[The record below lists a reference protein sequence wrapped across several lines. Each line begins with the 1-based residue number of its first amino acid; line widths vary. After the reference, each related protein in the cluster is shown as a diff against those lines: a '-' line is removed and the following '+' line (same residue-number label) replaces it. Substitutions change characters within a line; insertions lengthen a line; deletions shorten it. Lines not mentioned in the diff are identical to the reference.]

1 MLLLAS
7 VMLAA
12 AGLQAQGDEFKILF
26 DVGFEDGRIP
36 DDWEIVNE
44 RGDED
49 WKIVSGDSYGGSG
62 RHVELRNGTSV
73 QKNYRTLLVAPAV
86 DVSTAYQPIV
96 VFAHRQRQW
105 TGDVDTLRVMY
116 RTSADKEW
124 TELGHFGN
132 AVDEWKMDTLF
143 LNDPGTTYQVAF
155 MGSDNMGGGIE
166 LDNICVRSY
175 PRCEQPSNFQ
185 VNNLTNDTC
194 VISWYAGFEDIN
206 IKLKVSPIELTEEE
220 LDLSDGH
227 EGLTVDTLLPAGS
240 TELTL
245 RGLTPGTDYW
255 VYIRTICTNEQ
266 SDWSEGFTF
275 STTNLVSVP
284 WLEDFN
290 LPYTGLVSQEL
301 SGWSFG
307 TSADGSSPLINTDI
321 VTGDLH
327 YYSRDYTTALCFT
340 KQSVSNAIPGGYYS
354 YAATPQI
361 NVERIQDVWVT
372 FEARYYYTMGT
383 IHKIILGVMTDPKNY
398 GSFVPVDT
406 FECTKYG
413 EYYTFSALLDN
424 YKGDG
429 KYIALASDFA
439 EDNRIFIDN
448 FKVEYA
454 GDCKAPVNVAVKVPS
469 ATELTVTW
477 DNNGAD
483 KADIVLTR
491 KFVSLSTDPKEEGD
505 TVKIIKDVPS
515 GKPYTITGLTPWEEY
530 YIYVRNDNGAK
541 SPWSIGVY
549 RRMPEKMTEESLTL
563 DFEIDEKDSSTWYNN
578 HSYTDAG
585 VNKMY
590 PGVLTLNEGPADAAL
605 PSLNNTQWTNKLL
618 KSRSPWQIDL
628 TLGENDIY
636 SAVIFPEI
644 ENIREYRVQF
654 WVGGYSQYLYR
665 DRYVAGIMSDASD
678 ISTFHPLDT
687 FGFEYGHYLHTIEFD
702 DYPEDLGGHFFAL
715 MATAEMNP
723 HIIEENVGSSSYYLY
738 LYVDDVTFE
747 KIPECREPYNVEVKT
762 TPDGA
767 EFSWEKYADSYNIR
781 ISADTLTAERLA
793 NPETKYVYTKDG
805 ITTLPFT
812 VESVFEQGHTYTYAI
827 QPVCGGKA
835 GDWTDYAFLT
845 AQCSDRTELP
855 YIQNFD
861 GLDYAGSAT
870 QNRWLLPCVWTT
882 VESYTTS
889 GSGYSSTS
897 YFPNIY
903 TSTKYNGDASV
914 YIQAGNKK
922 YGYPDTIYLA
932 FPSMDVDTVTD
943 LQITFVMKSGNVK
956 SPIQV
961 GAMTDPE
968 DISTFEMYQEL
979 YATQTSGFEEFV
991 VPFDK
996 YKGSGRHIALLASPE
1011 TDTYFAIDS
1020 VVIERIRCQKA
1031 TELETLNVTNNSAE
1045 VTWTDN
1051 GNPGSWDLV
1060 VSTAPLTSE
1069 QLDQAQVGTDG
1080 VVFSQTVT
1088 ENPYT
1093 ISEVI
1098 KENTK
1103 YWFYVRG
1110 VCSAED
1116 KASWPFKAG
1125 EFRSGCGA
1133 LELGDN
1139 SVQTFDN
1146 DGTGVDAAPGC
1157 WTVGSPKADAVEN
1170 PSTIIKGYIPYCSDE
1185 YRHSGKASLRFYS
1198 NKSYDGAYAI
1208 SPQLNVEDIRNVD
1221 VTFWAS
1227 TTESRSNPDSYAT
1240 KIVIGVISSP
1250 YDLSTFVPLD
1260 TIQAYSDEQLFR
1272 VRMDEY
1278 KTDEGV
1284 EGGKYVMFLSEFGMN
1299 NYFYM
1304 DDIRFDETE
1313 ACAVPVDV
1321 DTVEL
1326 PTMSSVKVKWRG
1338 GSAPYT
1344 VVYSDRQLTEDELDG
1359 GEGTV
1364 AQSSVQTA
1372 ETEITG
1378 LESLTTYYVYVK
1390 SGCEGGGWS
1399 APLRIRTECKDVYS
1413 LPFYDNF
1420 DHNPYTGSGNQPLCW
1435 YTSYSTTAYPQVNAT
1450 SYKGYSVLLYST
1462 NATTASYA
1470 VTPKLDVEDITD
1482 CYVSFYAKSNVS
1494 TVGHIRYLIVG
1505 IVEDV
1510 TDRTSIEGTFH
1521 PIDTIMLPAEEGFT
1535 KHVIP
1540 LASEFAGNYI
1550 GFTTSYELNIN
1561 ASGSNVGGGAYIDE
1575 VEIDMFEPCPMPDFI
1590 AANTVT
1596 DTELK
1601 GTFEEMGD
1609 ATAWQAVCVESGKEV
1624 TTGTPVPLTS
1634 KEFAF
1639 TDLTPRTSYDIY
1651 VRAACAEGTDGYTK
1665 WRGPLTVST
1674 TNVPAELPFTTGF
1687 EDGDEQNSGW
1697 DFASDA
1703 VNYWHIGNAAGHESP
1718 GGLYITDD
1726 GGTTAHYHITTEA
1739 TSWAWRTIQLDAG
1752 EYTVEYDWTCF
1763 GQATSDFMRI
1773 GLLPTNVRFEGGYKN
1788 ITYGDGSTFTMSGL
1802 AAGTP
1807 EEWIPLEGTTA
1818 THTQLYKLSGS
1829 DTTSAENE
1837 WAHHTVKFT
1846 LEEGGIYNLV
1856 VLWTNNNSTG
1866 QHPTPSAVIDNLS
1879 VTCSSCM
1886 QPIDLKVTETSAEAT
1901 TVAWD
1906 VRNSEATQWEVFL
1919 TNNADLY
1926 SPDEAAEGDEI
1937 RRDTVKAQSCTFEG
1951 LEEWSRSYV
1960 FVRSLCSG
1968 DRRSL
1973 WSEKIEFR
1981 TDCSVKPLNTV
1992 FNFDDETE
2000 LVEETEYGGNY
2011 DLHPM
2016 CFTLG
2021 HSQGLE
2027 VTTTNGQYYPY
2038 VRNSTTSMYA
2048 HSVQNSLYFYNTS
2061 AANAGGYIAL
2071 PAFDTES
2078 LAGMQ
2083 ITFWMRP
2090 IYHNTVNKKMQTTG
2104 NLGTTYARSLTVGSM
2119 TDPYDFSTF
2128 KPIEVVTYPYT
2139 NTDIT
2144 SQTLVTDDP
2153 NKTEWWREYTVVL
2166 PEDCGKYIV
2175 LWNGTDYGKT
2185 KNVMYVDDI
2194 KVGPVPDCATP
2205 INVEASTV
2213 RSTTADIEFT
2223 PLNTEAGTRW
2233 VLHLSAKSDMTD
2245 TLLMDTVETADAYHL
2260 DKLTP
2265 NTEYFVRMKQL
2276 CIDGEESEWGAT
2288 VSFRT
2293 TVAAPFL
2300 ETFEKAVRV
2309 PDGWQRS
2316 NSCTAEDLFNGTDD
2330 LNNLDPSYTGWIRM
2344 GATAFASA
2352 HQYVNFS
2359 TSSSNVR
2366 WIITPTIDMGDK
2378 EGMKLTFD
2386 LAVTAENSNIA
2397 ATDVFMNTQGMMFL
2411 VAISTDGGLTW
2422 KREDATIWNNTGD
2435 GDYKFSDLSNNPTKM
2450 EIDLSA
2456 YKGQAIKIAFHGAS
2470 GKTTEDEG
2478 THKGDIHIDNVRVNS
2493 LVNIPLVDD
2502 ICEMNSY
2509 NRYGFSRHYDEL
2521 SLGVHEMTRF
2531 ALAADESKPDT
2542 IYDLT
2547 LSVNSLNRTYLTDS
2561 VCQGDVYD
2569 EYGFSTDMGG
2579 IQKQKFAFGDGRCD
2593 SVVYLDLKVIPVPT
2607 SVTTVTICQGQTYPW
2622 NGREL
2627 ERSGEYTDTLQA
2639 TSCDCDS
2646 IATLLLT
2653 VTDAEVTQIEETVCH
2668 DGSFDFGGRTLTESG
2683 VYRDTVTDESGCM
2696 AITELT
2702 LTVLPDYRRSYTAYF
2717 CAGTSY
2723 SDENFQ
2729 GVTEEGTYTNPLTST
2744 VGGCDST
2751 VTITLIALGG
2761 DTVRVTDSITTEE
2774 LPYTIDGT
2782 DITYE
2787 AGTEP
2792 GTYTDTVEISVSTEA
2807 GECSD
2812 VLIHTLVIDDVTAF
2826 NAAEVKELMLTPN
2839 PVRVHESVMVHL
2851 DLTQAERKGLTVQV
2865 FSSTGSLMR
2874 QFTPDGEPIT
2884 IDGLDAAGVYMVR
2897 IVDGLGK
2904 VYTGKVIVR

>member
-1 MLLLAS
+1 MKTFFTRLLLLAS

-36 DDWEIVNE
+36 DDWEIMNE

-73 QKNYRTLLVAPAV
+73 QKNYKTLLVAPAV

-155 MGSDNMGGGIE
+155 LGSDNMGGGIE

-185 VNNLTNDTC
+185 VNNLSNDTC

-227 EGLTVDTLLPAGS
+227 EGLVIDTLLPAGS

-307 TSADGSSPLINTDI
+307 TSADILVPFINTSTLTSELHDFSRDNTT
-321 VTGDLH
+321 VLSFAGNNRTGDP
-327 YYSRDYTTALCFT
+327 
-340 KQSVSNAIPGGYYS
+340 IPGGQWA
-354 YAATPQI
+354 YAATPQM
-361 NVERIQDVWVT
+361 NVERIQDLQVT
-372 FEARYYYTMGT
+372 FEARFAYTQSDDGYR
-383 IHKIILGVMTDPKNY
+383 IILGVMSDPKNY
-398 GSFVPVDT
+398 GSFSPIDT
-406 FECTKYG
+406 FECINFR

-424 YKGDG
+424 YTGNG
-429 KYIALASDFA
+429 KYIALASDFTGT
-439 EDNRIFIDN
+439 NQIFIDN

-454 GDCKAPVNVAVKVPS
+454 GDCKAPVNVKVKVPS
-469 ATELTVTW
+469 ATELEITW
-477 DNNGAD
+477 DDNGAG
-483 KADIVLTR
+483 KADIVLTK
-491 KFVSLSTDPKEEGD
+491 KFVSLSTNPKEEGD
-505 TVKIIKDVPS
+505 TVKVISGVPT
-515 GKPYTITGLTPWEEY
+515 GKPYTVTGLTPWEEY
-530 YIYVRNDNGAK
+530 YVYVRNDNGAK

-549 RRMPEKMTEESLTL
+549 RRMPQKMDGESLTF
-563 DFEIDEKDSSTWYNN
+563 DFEITESDSSSWYNN
-578 HSYTDAG
+578 LPYQDWGTSKMCLDLLSLYNGEGTNIVPEVSSTTKWEGHGPYHLHLTIANTDD
-585 VNKMY
+585 Y
-590 PGVLTLNEGPADAAL
+590 C
-605 PSLNNTQWTNKLL
+605 
-618 KSRSPWQIDL
+618 
-628 TLGENDIY
+628 
-636 SAVIFPEI
+636 AVIFPEI
-644 ENIREYRVQF
+644 QDIREYRTRF
-654 WVGGYSQYLYR
+654 YSNTLSTSI
-665 DRYVAGIMSDASD
+665 DEDKFVVGIMSDAAD
-678 ISTFHPLDT
+678 INTFYPLDT
-687 FGFEYGHYLHTIEFD
+687 ILPIGEDILHTIEFD
-702 DYPEDLGGHFFAL
+702 KYPEEMNGKFFAIA
-715 MATAEMNP
+715 MF
-723 HIIEENVGSSSYYLY
+723 IENNMHLKEQASGSSSAWAYGYI
-738 LYVDDVTFE
+738 DDLIFE
-747 KIPECREPYNVEVKT
+747 KIPECRAPYDVEVLT
-762 TPDGA
+762 TTTTA
-767 EFSWEKYADSYNIR
+767 ELNWEKLADSYRIR
-781 ISADTLTAERLA
+781 VYTDTLSIEQLE
-793 NPETKYVYTKDG
+793 NEEFKFSYTNDNVSE
-805 ITTLPFT
+805 LPLKI
-812 VESVFEQGHTYTYAI
+812 EGLEAQQKEYYYYI
-827 QPVCGGKA
+827 QPVCGNRKGE
-835 GDWTDYAFLT
+835 WTTGVSFT
-845 AQCSDRTELP
+845 TQCYDKHPLP
-855 YIQNFD
+855 YYQGFD
-861 GLDYAGSAT
+861 GYDHSGAKEP
-870 QNRWLLPCVWTT
+870 QFVVPCM
-882 VESYTTS
+882 YTEMYYRNS
-889 GSGYSSTS
+889 QYYPYLYSSEG
-897 YFPNIY
+897 YY
-903 TSTKYNGDASV
+903 YNGDASL
-914 YIQAGNKK
+914 YLIAGTSSS
-922 YGYPDTIYLA
+922 YPDETYVA
-932 FPSMDVDTVTD
+932 FPDMDTESISD
-943 LQITFVMKSGNVK
+943 LQITFALRCSYTDDTL
-956 SPIQV
+956 SV
-961 GAMTDPE
+961 GVMTDPN
-968 DISTFEMYQEL
+968 DITTFERVAKVTATEKSTFCE
-979 YATQTSGFEEFV
+979 AV
-991 VPFDK
+991 VRFDQ
-996 YKGSGRHIALLASPE
+996 YKGDGRYIALYMNPSSSFE
-1011 TDTYFAIDS
+1011 SFHIDS
-1020 VVIERIRCQKA
+1020 VVIEPLKCQKA
-1031 TELETLNVTNNSAE
+1031 TELEVVNVTNNSAE
-1045 VTWTDN
+1045 LNWTD
-1051 GNPGSWDLV
+1051 GNPESWDIV
-1060 VSTAPLTSE
+1060 VSTQPLGAE
-1069 QLDQAQVGTDG
+1069 QLDKAAVGTDG
-1080 VVFSQTVT
+1080 VVFAKNVTEKPYTVT
-1088 ENPYT
+1088 EG
-1093 ISEVI
+1093 I

-1110 VCSAED
+1110 ICSAED

-1133 LELGDN
+1133 LDLGDN

-1146 DGTGVDAAPGC
+1146 DGTGVGAWPGC
-1157 WTVGSPKADAVEN
+1157 WVTGN
-1170 PSTIIKGYIPYCSDE
+1170 PSVPASPSVAQQGYLPYCSDE

-1198 NKSYDGAYAI
+1198 SKSYDGAYAI

-1227 TTESRSNPDSYAT
+1227 TTESRSNPEDYAA
-1240 KIVIGVISSP
+1240 KIVVGVISSP

-1260 TIQAYSDEQLFR
+1260 TIQAYGDEQLFR

-1326 PTMSSVKVKWRG
+1326 PTMNSVKVKWRG

-1364 AQSSVQTA
+1364 AQSSVQTTEA
-1372 ETEITG
+1372 EITG
-1378 LESLTTYYVYVK
+1378 LDALTTYYVYVK

-1420 DHNPYTGSGNQPLCW
+1420 DHNQYAGNLPLCW
-1435 YTSYSTTAYPQVNAT
+1435 YTSYSNTTYPNINATTAY
-1450 SYKGYSVLLYST
+1450 KGMSVYLYS
-1462 NATTASYA
+1462 AKAAASYA
-1470 VTPKLDVEDITD
+1470 VTPELDVEDITD
-1482 CYVSFYAKSNVS
+1482 CYVSFYVKSNV
-1494 TVGHIRYLIVG
+1494 TTGLQRNIIVG
-1505 IVEDV
+1505 LVSDV
-1510 TDRTSIEGTFH
+1510 TDKDAITSSFV
-1521 PIDTIMLPAEEGFT
+1521 PVDTILVTANSFAKYAVPLKIADYTANG
-1535 KHVIP
+1535 KHV
-1540 LASEFAGNYI
+1540 
-1550 GFTTSYELNIN
+1550 GFYSSYDLNLT
-1561 ASGSNVGGGAYIDE
+1561 ASGSATTGGVYLDE

-1590 AANTVT
+1590 AVNTVT

-1609 ATAWQAVCVESGKEV
+1609 ATAWQAVYVESGKEV
-1624 TTGTPVPLTS
+1624 TTGTPVPLTA

-1807 EEWIPLEGTTA
+1807 EEWISLEGTTA

-1886 QPIDLKVTETSAEAT
+1886 QPIDLRVTETSAEAT

-1937 RRDTVKAQSCTFEG
+1937 RRDTVEAQSCTFER

-1981 TDCSVKPLNTV
+1981 TDCSVKPLNTE

-2021 HSQGLE
+2021 HSQGME

-2205 INVEASTV
+2205 TNVKASTV

-2233 VLHLSAKSDMTD
+2233 VFHLSAKSDMTD

-2646 IATLLLT
+2646 VATLLLT
-2653 VTDAEVTQIEETVCH
+2653 VTDAEVTAIEETVCH

-2826 NAAEVKELMLTPN
+2826 NAAEVKELILTPN

-2851 DLTQAERKGLTVQV
+2851 ELTPEEREGLTVQV